1 MQTTEDKK
9 VDSLDGRGIEAGSA
23 LRDGWSEAIRASMVG
38 RNFGRLSYGR
48 LRGDND
54 IVELRT
60 RNNASQDEINL
71 PWKPSNDGMKVDFSD
86 DVEAFRFTVAT
97 IRWIELEGR
106 VAVSIV
112 PDVYRRI
119 MDDADRGSF
128 VEILEEIGKSMP
140 SVEFVRGF
148 GHSWRFQ
155 GEPENPR
162 PAAYVGQDPKNV

>member
-38 RNFGRLSYGR
+38 RNFGRMTYGR
-48 LRGDND
+48 LRGDYD

-60 RNNASQDEINL
+60 RNSATKEGFHL
-71 PWKPSNDGMKVDFSD
+71 PWKPLNGSMEVNFSD
-86 DVEAFRFTVAT
+86 DVEDFRFTVAT
-97 IRWIELEGR
+97 LRWIEWEGR
-106 VAVSIV
+106 VVVSIV

-119 MDDADRGSF
+119 MDDADRGGF
-128 VEILEEIGKSMP
+128 IVILNEIEKSMP

-148 GHSWRFQ
+148 GHSWTFQ
-155 GEPENPR
+155 GKAENPR
-162 PAAYVGQDPKNV
+162 PAAYVGQDPKNG